1 MGSVIR
7 KEPCPKCRKS
17 GRDHSGDNLV
27 VYEDESS
34 HCFACGY
41 TVPSDQWLSENGKQ
55 WEWEEDEVATREKL
69 TPEEV
74 EKIKEY
80 TGTAGHN
87 MRGITDE
94 TYKAYG
100 VRHKYSEETGEPVA
114 AYYPVTEGYGA
125 SGFKVREYPKTFSVV
140 GKCGKE
146 SELFGQWKWK
156 NTSGGKF
163 VVITSGEA
171 DCLAAHQMLEDYR
184 KSKGS
189 DFEPIPV
196 VSSTIGETGSGKQI
210 ANHYEW
216 IDRFDKIVV
225 CYDSDTAGKEAV
237 KSLSK
242 VIPKG
247 KMYVMD
253 LPMKDTNDMLLAGKS
268 KQWIDCFWRARQ
280 YTPAGIVASGE
291 IYQEIVERSK
301 VEKLPFP
308 PMMEKVNKAL
318 AGGVNYGYICNILA
332 GSGSGKSSLI
342 NQCIAFWMTTLD
354 LNVGVVSLEAEAG
367 EFGENLLS
375 HHIGKKIAL
384 IANTEE
390 RIAFVGSPEAEEAAF
405 NLFNR
410 KDGSG
415 RLFLLDD
422 RGDFHKLQE
431 KMEELVITCECKIIC
446 VDVISDVFAG
456 KSIEEIDKWM
466 AWSKQFVKRH
476 NVILFHISHVRKSAA
491 DTKSASQGSFLT
503 EESIIGSGTQYRSAG
518 VNIALQRDKNHEDEV
533 ERNTTHIH
541 VLKSRSTG
549 WTGHAC
555 DLFYSSETHTLW
567 DIDEYRNAHP
577 AMF

>member
-1 MGSVIR
+1 MKAAG
-7 KEPCPKCRKS
+7 KYPCEKCRSRGNDK
-17 GRDHSGDNLV
+17 SGDNFHF
-27 VYEDESS
+27 YGEGMGGY
-34 HCFACGY
+34 CFVCGH
-41 TVPSDQWLSENGKQ
+41 TIPSDQWLSENGKQ

-125 SGFKVREYPKTFSVV
+125 SGFKVRQYPKTFSVV

-146 SELFGQWKWK
+146 SDLYGQWRWK
-156 NTSGGKF
+156 NTSSGKF
-163 VVITSGEA
+163 CLLVAGEA
-171 DCLAAHQMLEDYR
+171 DTHAAYQMLEDYR

-189 DFEPIPV
+189 DFDPIPV
-196 VSSTIGETGSGKQI
+196 VSSTIGEVGSVKQI
-210 ANHYEW
+210 ANHYSW
-216 IDRFDKIVV
+216 LDRFDKIIV
-225 CYDSDTAGKEAV
+225 CYDSDSAGKEAV
-237 KSLSK
+237 KALSK

-308 PMMEKVNKAL
+308 PMMEKVNKVL

-375 HHIGKKIAL
+375 HHMGKKIAL

-390 RIAFVGSPEAEEAAF
+390 RIAFVGSPEAEDAAF

-567 DIDEYRNAHP
+567 DIEEYMIANNKG
-577 AMF
+577 F